1 MLKHQ
6 CTCGNSNSHPE
17 HAGRIQSIWSRLQE
31 TGLRGKCE
39 VRLPRVGRVAHTAC
53 RNPVWSVGP
62 CRQGACEH
70 FHDKDWQLG
79 IFRPAFWKMPRAVFL
94 KAQGLLKE
102 GSPCPAPWFLCTHWS
117 SASPGTP
124 ALSSPASLYPPAP
137 LLSLCAPLSLCTP
150 LSCILITRC
159 STLAQ
164 HTVAEVPY
172 FPSGHSPGGTI
183 LMLFP
188 HQLPECMQATLQQEL
203 EKLET
208 SPVAFL
214 SVSSH
219 LTFLKLLPVCGK
231 CQV

>member
-39 VRLPRVGRVAHTAC
+39 VRLPGAAGRVAHTAC

-62 CRQGACEH
+62 CKEGACEH

-102 GSPCPAPWFLCTHWS
+102 GSPLSCTLV
-117 SASPGTP
+117 P
-124 ALSSPASLYPPAP
+124 LYPLVPCMP
-137 LLSLCAPLSLCTP
+137 WSTCTQSPCIPLSPCTP
-150 LSCILITRC
+150 LVSLHP
-159 STLAQ
+159 L
-164 HTVAEVPY
+164 VPLY
-172 FPSGHSPGGTI
+172 PSVLYPHHMLLHS
-183 LMLFP
+183 
-188 HQLPECMQATLQQEL
+188 LPAHC
-203 EKLET
+203 
-208 SPVAFL
+208 
-214 SVSSH
+214 
-219 LTFLKLLPVCGK
+219 C
-231 CQV
+231 